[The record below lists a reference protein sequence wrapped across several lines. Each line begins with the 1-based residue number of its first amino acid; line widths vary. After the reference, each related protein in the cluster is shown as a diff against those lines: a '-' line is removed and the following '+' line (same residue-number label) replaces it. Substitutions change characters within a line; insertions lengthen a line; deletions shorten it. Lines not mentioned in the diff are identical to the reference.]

1 MPQSQAAPTA
11 SKPAHFIADLMADP
25 TLDIAEVAST
35 PADLTAALK
44 EGVYLI
50 ERRVSRVSTFYLTR
64 DGSDVKAAP
73 LSTKTSTSQF
83 MSPFSSTL
91 FSTVHSLLLTVE
103 HYKSPLGNRSYKH
116 ELQF

>member
-1 MPQSQAAPTA
+1 
-11 SKPAHFIADLMADP
+11 MADP
-25 TLDIAEVAST
+25 TLDIAEVALM

-50 ERRVSRVSTFYLTR
+50 ERHVSRVSTFYLTR

-103 HYKSPLGNRSYKH
+103 CYKSPLGNHSYKR